1 MDRNR
6 RRLLKAIGAA
16 GGTSVTAGA
25 VTVLGQTNDS
35 SELQAP
41 QPKRDPPKPY
51 DSYTTRRVPEQYDTI
66 QSAVTDAESK
76 DLILVGPGVYNEAVT
91 IHDTPKLTI
100 RGTDRHE
107 VILDGEFDRQDGILT
122 TVDGVVMENMTARH
136 YQRNGFFWS
145 GVTGWRGSYLTAH
158 NNQVY
163 GIYNIDSQHGLY
175 EYCYASG
182 HTDGGFYLGQCKP
195 CHARLENCR
204 SERNGLGYSGTN
216 AGGNLTIADSEFRQN
231 MGGIV
236 PNSLDSELDP
246 PQDSVRIE
254 NNLVEANNN
263 DRAPS
268 YGYTY
273 ASFGTGINIAGGI
286 NNEVFDNTVRDHVN
300 FGILAGIS
308 LDENLYKPSGNLIE
322 DNVVE
327 NSGRADLAVAS
338 PTGGGNEFR
347 NNEYDTSR
355 PAGLDDGMGLNG
367 GDPWPSAVSIRL
379 FMQTENDENP
389 QGDWTE
395 TPEPPF
401 DELASMPDPEKPP
414 AEAVRS

>member
-1 MDRNR
+1 MDWNR
-6 RRLLKAIGAA
+6 RSLLKALGAV

-25 VTVLGQTNDS
+25 VTVLGQKTDS

-41 QPKRDPPKPY
+41 QPKRDPPRTY
-51 DSYTTRRVPEQYDTI
+51 DEYTTRRVPEQYDTI
-66 QSAVTDAESK
+66 QAAVTDAESK
-76 DLILVGPGVYNEAVT
+76 DLILVGPGVYTEAVT
-91 IHDTPKLTI
+91 IHDTPKLTV

-163 GIYNIDSQHGLY
+163 GIYNIDSEHGLY

-216 AGGNLTIADSEFRQN
+216 AGGNLTITDSVFRQN

-254 NNLVEANNN
+254 NNLVEANSN

-286 NNEVFDNTVRDHVN
+286 NNEVIDNTVRDHAN

-355 PAGLDDGMGLNG
+355 PSGLDDGMGLNG
-367 GDPWPSAVSIRL
+367 GDPWPSVVSLRL

-389 QGDWTE
+389 QGDWKE
-395 TPEPPF
+395 APEPPF
-401 DELASMPDPEKPP
+401 DELQSMSDPEKPP
-414 AEAVRS
+414 AEAVRR